1 MNRKIIFSIVIIII
15 FILNIVLD
23 KNINNYIQII
33 NECFQENIIL
43 SDFYYTVICSI
54 IAFISVLIII
64 AMKLIIFYKKEE
76 IKGINL
82 KSEDGTF
89 GTANWLDDNEIEK
102 ILGKNDVPGVILGKK
117 NNDIIKLPFN
127 SFFNKNIAVFGSS
140 GSMKTIR
147 FFSNKFIRTYE
158 I

>member
-64 AMKLIIFYKKEE
+64 AMKLIIFYKK
-76 IKGINL
+76 
-82 KSEDGTF
+82 
-89 GTANWLDDNEIEK
+89 
-102 ILGKNDVPGVILGKK
+102 
-117 NNDIIKLPFN
+117 
-127 SFFNKNIAVFGSS
+127 
-140 GSMKTIR
+140 
-147 FFSNKFIRTYE
+147 
-158 I
+158 